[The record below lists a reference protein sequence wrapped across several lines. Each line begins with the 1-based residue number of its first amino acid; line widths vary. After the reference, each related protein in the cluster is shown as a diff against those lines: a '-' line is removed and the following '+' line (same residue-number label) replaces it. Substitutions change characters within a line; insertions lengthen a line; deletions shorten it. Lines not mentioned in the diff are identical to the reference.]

1 MLWAVSIVIAYHW
14 HPVECFFL
22 PGLTPKATSDSTTAP
37 SEPHPPAYLTS
48 TISNLNTQLTEL
60 HRSLPYR
67 TALIIFTGHSDPRRM
82 TALSARKSAFEA
94 ALRSGKT
101 AEDIDKDMWWTSS
114 DARELE
120 EVVEIAKRGL
130 LFLSIK

>member
-1 MLWAVSIVIAYHW
+1 M
-14 HPVECFFL
+14 
-22 PGLTPKATSDSTTAP
+22 
-37 SEPHPPAYLTS
+37 
-48 TISNLNTQLTEL
+48 NTQLKTL
-60 HRSLPYR
+60 HSSLPAR

-82 TALSARKSAFEA
+82 TVLHSRKSAFET

-120 EVVEIAKRGL
+120 EEVEMAKRGL